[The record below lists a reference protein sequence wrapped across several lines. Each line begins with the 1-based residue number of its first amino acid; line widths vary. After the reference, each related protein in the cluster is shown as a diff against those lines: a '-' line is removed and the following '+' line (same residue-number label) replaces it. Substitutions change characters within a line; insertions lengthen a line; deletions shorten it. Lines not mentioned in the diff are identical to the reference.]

1 MSETEGVH
9 VKIGADASE
18 FVEGTHEAEE
28 GIGSLGD
35 SLREF
40 ASEQRSEGRLA
51 GFMAAQLDQLGIA
64 SKSAAG
70 EVTGLLS
77 AFAYGGGIGVG
88 IEALKIGIE
97 TFNELGAKEREGAE
111 EAKKWKE
118 TVEALGKSLSDAED
132 MQGKSGGEAALY
144 TQLLPIFQQ
153 EREAVAA
160 VTKAQEEQK
169 KVVEETGA
177 RVKEDSGYAFVA
189 MELRKKATDAVTA
202 AQKALNEAYEKEN
215 QLRAVAQEFIDRQ
228 ASEEANRKADQ
239 ADADKANAALAAKV
253 KLHQELD
260 QALGVNKKSTLSDDM
275 FAMVHPALDEDATA
289 ATEGGKLA
297 DENLKRQ
304 AEREKRLEDW
314 QEQQKEAAKQS
325 AENFKREFV
334 QPVESAFNDLIKEMI
349 AGQMSFTQ
357 AMSKLWKQLA
367 DDIINGALKEIEN
380 AILGTGKGGGGGLFG
395 SLFSALGSLF
405 GIGGGAAGAAA
416 AGGASAGAD
425 IGSLLETGALL
436 PLALTASPSVNFSGA
451 GAAGGAAGG
460 GNPAGLT
467 MNINAIDGQSV
478 KDFVSSTT
486 FANAYAEAVRNGR
499 LPG

>member
-1 MSETEGVH
+1 
-9 VKIGADASE
+9 
-18 FVEGTHEAEE
+18 
-28 GIGSLGD
+28 
-35 SLREF
+35 
-40 ASEQRSEGRLA
+40 
-51 GFMAAQLDQLGIA
+51 
-64 SKSAAG
+64 
-70 EVTGLLS
+70 
-77 AFAYGGGIGVG
+77 
-88 IEALKIGIE
+88 
-97 TFNELGAKEREGAE
+97 
-111 EAKKWKE
+111 
-118 TVEALGKSLSDAED
+118 
-132 MQGKSGGEAALY
+132 
-144 TQLLPIFQQ
+144 
-153 EREAVAA
+153 
-160 VTKAQEEQK
+160 
-169 KVVEETGA
+169 
-177 RVKEDSGYAFVA
+177 
-189 MELRKKATDAVTA
+189 
-202 AQKALNEAYEKEN
+202 
-215 QLRAVAQEFIDRQ
+215 
-228 ASEEANRKADQ
+228 
-239 ADADKANAALAAKV
+239 
-253 KLHQELD
+253 
-260 QALGVNKKSTLSDDM
+260 
-275 FAMVHPALDEDATA
+275 
-289 ATEGGKLA
+289 
-297 DENLKRQ
+297 
-304 AEREKRLEDW
+304 
-314 QEQQKEAAKQS
+314 
-325 AENFKREFV
+325 
-334 QPVESAFNDLIKEMI
+334 MI